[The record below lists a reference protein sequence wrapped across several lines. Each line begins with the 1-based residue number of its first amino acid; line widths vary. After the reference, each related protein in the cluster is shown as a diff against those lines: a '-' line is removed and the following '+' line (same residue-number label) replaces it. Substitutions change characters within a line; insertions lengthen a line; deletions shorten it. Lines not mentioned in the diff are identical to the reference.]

1 MKENKYDFKPEE
13 LRKVIDKIS
22 ELSESKKINYTA
34 IYDEFKITKDQYY
47 FSLYNYL
54 LETGYL
60 NSEPDEELLIKIS
73 SSDKFKDINLPF
85 DERREFLNFII
96 LHANKVFSTT
106 FKDQILKISNSQY
119 HLGYFQI
126 QHEFS
131 KALPQLKISKEDLIQ
146 ILNHFAKCAE
156 NDMTVGE
163 VYTACR
169 EYCSKNPDEGWKL
182 LDFMLEKKEVNFLSQ
197 ALMGLS
203 TSDFKKTIEVIEK
216 LIESEF
222 KPQALFALG
231 YLDYNKKE
239 ENLKYILGLFEK
251 AIEDP
256 DQAVRLAIVKALTNM
271 LNMPFVIEYKA
282 EKKILELIKV
292 LLKEKEPNSLYSVL
306 TGMSIFSRQHGHDFL
321 QDILEY
327 YYDVDLKYKGIIR
340 DLGFRLSEIKSP
352 EVVFNFLHNWIKNH
366 EEIEYIKEFGY
377 SLRELYKKN
386 PEKYIEIY
394 LRKII
399 DNKANIRK
407 VFKTEFEISDLN
419 DNNRNLWIEK
429 IGELSDNEKIKLFIS
444 LTDHTIDVKKR
455 LEIAFL
461 VLKYLNQNIY
471 KVILQEAVW
480 LIHDYSSIIKEVIEK
495 TVDLS
500 DMLQKKFLEE
510 FDKNYNIILKFW
522 EEKSKI
528 NELNPKLNQTKYLNK
543 FNEIFL
549 KKQSEYVT
557 NFKSEDTPILN
568 MFKNIQIG
576 RGSGFKISE
585 KDAPVQMQEF
595 RMSYVLPRTMFIYP
609 EAYNYNYNKKHNED
623 WE

>member
-1 MKENKYDFKPEE
+1 MKENKYSFKPEE

-85 DERREFLNFII
+85 EERREFLNFII
-96 LHANKVFSTT
+96 LHANKVFGTT
-106 FKDQILKISNSQY
+106 FKDQILRISNSEY

-239 ENLKYILGLFEK
+239 EDLKYILGLFEK

-256 DQAVRLAIVKALTNM
+256 DQAVRLAIVKSLTNM
-271 LNMPFVIEYKA
+271 LNMPFVMEYKA

-306 TGMSIFSRQHGHDFL
+306 MGMSIFSRQHGHDFL

-340 DLGFRLSEIKSP
+340 DLGLRLADNKNP
-352 EVVFNFLHNWIKNH
+352 EVVFKFIHKWIENH
-366 EEIEYIKEFGY
+366 EEIEDIKEFGY
-377 SLRELYKKN
+377 PLRELYKNN
-386 PEKYIEIY
+386 PENYIKIY
-394 LRKII
+394 IDKII
-399 DNKANIRK
+399 FNKAKIRNI
-407 VFKTEFEISDLN
+407 FKSQFGISKLKDSNKKIWLENISKLNVDQKIHFFTSLN
-419 DNNRNLWIEK
+419 DNMPAEDCDV
-429 IGELSDNEKIKLFIS
+429 EDKLGLAYLI
-444 LTDHTIDVKKR
+444 LNYPDPK
-455 LEIAFL
+455 LY
-461 VLKYLNQNIY
+461 KYLFSASVSLIIY
-471 KVILQEAVW
+471 YCGMIK
-480 LIHDYSSIIKEVIEK
+480 DIISNTINKEDPE
-495 TVDLS
+495 
-500 DMLQKKFLEE
+500 
-510 FDKNYNIILKFW
+510 
-522 EEKSKI
+522 
-528 NELNPKLNQTKYLNK
+528 KLNFFTEL
-543 FNEIFL
+543 
-549 KKQSEYVT
+549 
-557 NFKSEDTPILN
+557 
-568 MFKNIQIG
+568 
-576 RGSGFKISE
+576 
-585 KDAPVQMQEF
+585 
-595 RMSYVLPRTMFIYP
+595 
-609 EAYNYNYNKKHNED
+609 
-623 WE
+623 